1 MRFLKS
7 KHTLTVVFLSL
18 ITSLSAQDE
27 MDFYWA
33 TFSSGYGLNQT
44 GQVVELYSCELPSR
58 EFIPYAKISLSDK
71 YPSPNLW
78 AHYGEFIY
86 GFSNSNDFTRVQ
98 RINWHT
104 KESLG
109 ARILHPKVTEL
120 FDEKL
125 YVLEKSSADGVV
137 LISSLQRKAVI
148 LDLEN
153 NKAYYASIP
162 SEVAIDSTKT
172 LYDWIS
178 AINPEKLETTYA
190 YRGIDL
196 MRKAYT
202 VLGAVLALFLVGVAY
217 FFTTTRKTF
226 RLTKKELSNR
236 FKKIPLT
243 PEMYHFL
250 STLAKHK
257 KIKNQALLD
266 LFFHPELT
274 SDSILKRKNK
284 MIGELQESIHD
295 CFQLQFFDKKKDPN
309 DRRETTYS
317 LNPRITIKV
326 TES

>member
-18 ITSLSAQDE
+18 FTSLYAQDE

-33 TFSSGYGLNQT
+33 TFTSGYGLNQT
-44 GQVVELYSCELPSR
+44 GQAVELYSCELPSW
-58 EFIPYAKISLSDK
+58 EFFPYAKVSLSDK
-71 YPSPNLW
+71 YPYPNLW

-86 GFSNSNDFTRVQ
+86 GFSRSNNFTRVQ
-98 RINWHT
+98 RINWQK

-109 ARILHPKVTEL
+109 ARILHPKVSEL

-125 YVLEKSSADGVV
+125 LVLKKSSADGVV
-137 LISSLQRKAVI
+137 LISSLKRKAVI
-148 LDLEN
+148 LNLEN

-172 LYDWIS
+172 LYKWIS

-196 MRKAYT
+196 MREAYT
-202 VLGAVLALFLVGVAY
+202 VLGAVLTLFLVGVAY
-217 FFTTTRKTF
+217 FFTITRKTF
-226 RLTKKELSNR
+226 RLNKKELSNR
-236 FKKIPLT
+236 FKKISLT

-250 STLAKHK
+250 STLANHK

-266 LFFHPELT
+266 LFYHPELT

-284 MIGELQESIHD
+284 MIGELQDSIHK

-309 DRRETTYS
+309 DRRETIYS

-326 TES
+326 FES

>member
-109 ARILHPKVTEL
+109 ARILHPKVSEL

-137 LISSLQRKAVI
+137 LISSLRRIAVI

-153 NKAYYASIP
+153 NWSLVI
-162 SEVAIDSTKT
+162 SHILHMLSTSLLNT
-172 LYDWIS
+172 S
-178 AINPEKLETTYA
+178 
-190 YRGIDL
+190 
-196 MRKAYT
+196 
-202 VLGAVLALFLVGVAY
+202 LFILFY
-217 FFTTTRKTF
+217 F
-226 RLTKKELSNR
+226 RLMIFLFIVAK
-236 FKKIPLT
+236 
-243 PEMYHFL
+243 L
-250 STLAKHK
+250 STHA
-257 KIKNQALLD
+257 ITRD
-266 LFFHPELT
+266 V
-274 SDSILKRKNK
+274 DSWI
-284 MIGELQESIHD
+284 
-295 CFQLQFFDKKKDPN
+295 
-309 DRRETTYS
+309 
-317 LNPRITIKV
+317 
-326 TES
+326 

>member
-104 KESLG
+104 KKSLG
-109 ARILHPKVTEL
+109 ARILHPKVSEL

-137 LISSLQRKAVI
+137 LIRPLQRRAVI

-162 SEVAIDSTKT
+162 NEVAIDSTKILT
-172 LYDWIS
+172 KWIS
-178 AINPEKLETTYA
+178 GIKPEKLETTYA
-190 YRGIDL
+190 FRGIDL
-196 MRKAYT
+196 MEKAYAI
-202 VLGAVLALFLVGVAY
+202 LGLVLALLLVGFGN
-217 FFTTTRKTF
+217 FFLINRKNF
-226 RLTKKELSNR
+226 RLNKKELSNR

-243 PEMYHFL
+243 IEMYHFL
-250 STLAKHK
+250 CILAKQK
-257 KIKNQALLD
+257 EIKNQALLD
-266 LFFHPELT
+266 LFFQAELT
-274 SDSILKRKNK
+274 PDSILKRKNK
-284 MIGELQESIHD
+284 MIGELMELTND
-295 CFQLQFFDKKKDPN
+295 CFKIQLFKKKKDPN
-309 DRRETTYS
+309 DRRETIYS